1 MPSYAAVLRP
11 PHARRTFGAALI
23 GRLSYGT
30 VSLSL
35 VLAVKDASGSF
46 ALAGTAMALFGATSV
61 CLSPARAALV
71 DRYGPRRALIP
82 MAGCYAALLLVL
94 AAATRHPGTSPPL
107 IAALAVAAG
116 AGTPPL
122 GPTMRT
128 LWRRLVPGRELLQS
142 AYSLD
147 GVAEELLHVAGPLLV
162 GALVICAAPS
172 VGVAVSAL
180 LVLAGTLAMVTS
192 PVAADPHRESA
203 GSPPGGLRPA
213 GPEAGPY
220 ATGPAGVGPR
230 WPRQPVVVAAGVGLA
245 LGGVDLL
252 VVADAGQH
260 GQPGAVA
267 WVLAALSG
275 GSVAGGL
282 VNGAVAWRAPARL
295 RLALLAAGLGLTLA
309 GAGLA
314 PDLPVLAAAAA
325 LAGLFVAPA
334 LTTAYLIADESA
346 APNART
352 RAGAWVNTAV
362 NAGSTG
368 GTAAVGVLVGRVPLA
383 LCFAL
388 VAAPALL
395 SAASAL
401 PVLPG
406 RIRISRLRINRL
418 RISRR
423 RRGLR
428 RRAGAGSG
436 ART

>member
-61 CLSPARAALV
+61 CLSPVRAAFV
-71 DRYGPRRALIP
+71 DRYGPRRALVP
-82 MAGCYAALLLVL
+82 MAGCYALLLLVL
-94 AAATRHPGTSPPL
+94 AAATRHPGTPPPL
-107 IAALAVAAG
+107 IAALAAAAG

-128 LWRRLVPGRELLQS
+128 LWRRLVPERELLEC

-147 GVAEELLHVAGPLLV
+147 GVAEELLYVAGPLLV
-162 GALVICAAPS
+162 GALTACASPS
-172 VGVAVSAL
+172 AGVAVSAL
-180 LVLAGTLAMVTS
+180 LVLAGTVALVTS
-192 PVAADPHRESA
+192 PVAAGPHRESA
-203 GSPPGGLRPA
+203 GSPPGDLRPA
-213 GPEAGPY
+213 GSPPGP
-220 ATGPAGVGPR
+220 TGPAGVRSR

-245 LGGVDLL
+245 LGGLDLL
-252 VVADAGQH
+252 VVADAARH
-260 GQPGAVA
+260 GRPAAVA
-267 WVLAALSG
+267 WVLAALSA
-275 GSVAGGL
+275 GSVVGGL
-282 VNGAVAWRAPARL
+282 VNGAVSWHAPARL
-295 RLALLAAGLGLTLA
+295 RLALLAAGLGLSLS

-314 PDLPVLAAAAA
+314 PNLPVLGAATA

-334 LTTAYLIADESA
+334 LTTSYLIADESA
-346 APNART
+346 APDART

-395 SAASAL
+395 SGASAL
-401 PVLPG
+401 PVLG
-406 RIRISRLRINRL
+406 RVSRRP
-418 RISRR
+418 RR
-423 RRGLR
+423 RRR